1 MNHYLIFSAIN
12 DYFKEIS
19 TLDSGR
25 IFSAFV
31 SDGGITRMI
40 REEVIVHRIPE
51 YYAQYKGD
59 TWECDIQ
66 EVLDEANR
74 RCRYHA
80 TKGSGCFGITAAI
93 EIDGIDF
100 SLIPS
105 RFANLAI
112 LCNGIVPGK
121 LIEVPPMD
129 AERLLDLMED
139 INEADVCPKDHIL
152 RYLSLLGADF
162 DISLNSEARYFSSL
176 TSTTSSEA
184 IFSYT
189 GLPALAVYFHDQG
202 LEPEDILTEVRISC
216 SREEVKSNPY
226 MKDPETF
233 LRSSALIQEVC
244 KKNSLV
250 EQIAEKSI
258 IEVLKKYSPKGIVD
272 MSEVKYAC
280 YDSGVILIAPYERK
294 GAIIGFLDYT
304 KMAALEDTIS
314 RIISYKEGST
324 LPEGFVLMKD

>member
-1 MNHYLIFSAIN
+1 
-12 DYFKEIS
+12 
-19 TLDSGR
+19 
-25 IFSAFV
+25 
-31 SDGGITRMI
+31 MI
-40 REEVIVHRIPE
+40 REEVIVRRIPE
-51 YYAQYKGD
+51 YYAQYKGN

-74 RCRYHA
+74 RGYHA

-112 LCNGIVPGK
+112 LCNGIIPGK

-129 AERLLDLMED
+129 ADGLLDLMED
-139 INEADVCPKDHIL
+139 INEANVCPKDHIL

-162 DISLNSEARYFSSL
+162 DISLSSEARYFSSL

-184 IFSYT
+184 IFSYW

-202 LEPEDILTEVRISC
+202 LEPEDILTEVRIDS
-216 SREEVKSNPY
+216 SSTEVKSNPY
-226 MKDPETF
+226 LKDPETF
-233 LRSSALIQEVC
+233 LTRCAPIQEAC

-250 EQIAEKSI
+250 EHIAEKHIS
-258 IEVLKKYSPKGIVD
+258 EVLKKYSPKGIVG

-280 YDSGVILIAPYERK
+280 YDSGVILLAPYRRK
-294 GAIIGFLDYT
+294 GVIIGFLDYSRMT
-304 KMAALEDTIS
+304 ALEETIS
-314 RIISYKEGST
+314 RIMSYNEGSP
-324 LPEGFVLMKD
+324 LPEGFVLYE

>member
-19 TLDSGR
+19 SLDAGW

-31 SDGGITRMI
+31 SDDGISRMI
-40 REEVIVHRIPE
+40 RDEIIVHCIPE
-51 YYAQYKGD
+51 YYDKNKRD
-59 TWECDIQ
+59 TKKCDIQ
-66 EVLDEANR
+66 EVLDEAQR
-74 RCRYHA
+74 RGYHA
-80 TKGSGCFGITAAI
+80 TKGSGCFGITASI

-129 AERLLDLMED
+129 ADSLLDLMED
-139 INEADVCPKDHIL
+139 IDEADVCLKDLIL

-184 IFSYT
+184 IFSYW

-244 KKNSLV
+244 KKNCLV

-314 RIISYKEGST
+314 LIISYKDGST

>member
-19 TLDSGR
+19 SLDAGW

-31 SDGGITRMI
+31 SDDGISRMI
-40 REEVIVHRIPE
+40 RDEIIVHCIPE
-51 YYAQYKGD
+51 YYDKNKRD
-59 TWECDIQ
+59 TKKCDIQ
-66 EVLDEANR
+66 EVLDEAQR
-74 RCRYHA
+74 RGYHA
-80 TKGSGCFGITAAI
+80 TKGSGCFGITASI
-93 EIDGIDF
+93 EIDGIEF

-105 RFANLAI
+105 CFANLAI

-129 AERLLDLMED
+129 ADSLLDLMED
-139 INEADVCPKDHIL
+139 IDEADVCLKDLIL

-184 IFSYT
+184 IFSYW

-244 KKNSLV
+244 KKNCLV

-314 RIISYKEGST
+314 RIISYKDGSN
-324 LPEGFVLMKD
+324 LPEDFVLMKD

>member
-1 MNHYLIFSAIN
+1 MNHHLILSAIN
-12 DYFKEIS
+12 DYFKDIS

-31 SDGGITRMI
+31 SDDGISKMI
-40 REEVIVHRIPE
+40 RDEVIVHRIPE
-51 YYAQYKGD
+51 YYAQYKGN

-74 RCRYHA
+74 RGYHA

-112 LCNGIVPGK
+112 LCNGIVSGK

-139 INEADVCPKDHIL
+139 INEANVCPEDHIL
-152 RYLSLLGADF
+152 RYLSLLGVDF
-162 DISLNSEARYFSSL
+162 DISLNSEARYFSSIP
-176 TSTTSSEA
+176 STTSSEVM
-184 IFSYT
+184 FSYW
-189 GLPALAVYFHDQG
+189 GLPALAVYFQDQG
-202 LEPEDILTEVRISC
+202 MEPEDILTEVRISC
-216 SREEVKSNPY
+216 SRAEVKSNPY
-226 MKDPETF
+226 LKDPETF
-233 LRSSALIQEVC
+233 LKRCTPIQEAC

-250 EQIAEKSI
+250 ENIAEKSI
-258 IEVLKKYSPKGIVD
+258 IEVLKKYSPNGIVD

-280 YDSGVILIAPYERK
+280 YDSGVILLAPYERK
-294 GAIIGFLDYT
+294 GAIIGFQDYT

-314 RIISYKEGST
+314 RIISYTDGT
-324 LPEGFVLMKD
+324 PLPEGFVLMKD

>member
-12 DYFKEIS
+12 DYFKDIS
-19 TLDSGR
+19 TLDAGR
-25 IFSAFV
+25 IIAAFIYM
-31 SDGGITRMI
+31 DHFIAKLI
-40 REEVIVHRIPE
+40 AEEVILHTIPE
-51 YYAQYKGD
+51 DYDKYRGNPDPFDLQ
-59 TWECDIQ
+59 Q
-66 EVLDEANR
+66 VLDEAAKR
-74 RCRYHA
+74 GYSTTQGSAICKEKISVSITIKGR
-80 TKGSGCFGITAAI
+80 TFELVTLGSGGWAF
-93 EIDGIDF
+93 
-100 SLIPS
+100 
-105 RFANLAI
+105 RFAKEKNLEIPIIDA
-112 LCNGIVPGK
+112 NGV
-121 LIEVPPMD
+121 
-129 AERLLDLMED
+129 LDMLED
-139 INEADVCPKDHIL
+139 INDANTYTLPLISQYLFSLGTMFDLGQYKD
-152 RYLSLLGADF
+152 A
-162 DISLNSEARYFSSL
+162 ECFSCIP
-176 TSTTSSEA
+176 STTSSEA

>member
-1 MNHYLIFSAIN
+1 MNHHLILSAIN
-12 DYFKEIS
+12 DYFKDIS
-19 TLDSGR
+19 SLDAGR

-51 YYAQYKGD
+51 YYAQYKGN

-74 RCRYHA
+74 RGYHA

-139 INEADVCPKDHIL
+139 INEANVCPKDHIL

-189 GLPALAVYFHDQG
+189 GLPALAVYFHDHV

-216 SREEVKSNPY
+216 SRSEVKGNPY
-226 MKDPETF
+226 LKDPETF
-233 LRSSALIQEVC
+233 LRRCALIQEVC

-250 EQIAEKSI
+250 EHIAESFS
-258 IEVLKKYSPKGIVD
+258 LHRTG
-272 MSEVKYAC
+272 
-280 YDSGVILIAPYERK
+280 ER
-294 GAIIGFLDYT
+294 GPSSVF
-304 KMAALEDTIS
+304 
-314 RIISYKEGST
+314 
-324 LPEGFVLMKD
+324 

>member
-12 DYFKEIS
+12 AYFMGIS
-19 TLDSGR
+19 SLDAGR

-31 SDGGITRMI
+31 SDDGISRII
-40 REEVIVHRIPE
+40 RDEIIVHGIPW
-51 YYAQYKGD
+51 YYDKNKRD
-59 TWECDIQ
+59 TKKCDIQ
-66 EVLDEANR
+66 EVLDEAKR
-74 RCRYHA
+74 RGYHA
-80 TKGSGCFGITAAI
+80 TKGNGCFGITATI

-112 LCNGIVPGK
+112 LCNGIIPGK

-129 AERLLDLMED
+129 ADGLLDLMED
-139 INEADVCPKDHIL
+139 IDDADVCLKDHIL
-152 RYLSLLGADF
+152 KYISLLGADF
-162 DISLNSEARYFSSL
+162 DISLSSEARYFSSL

-184 IFSYT
+184 IFSYW

-202 LEPEDILTEVRISC
+202 LEPEDILTEVRIDNS
-216 SREEVKSNPY
+216 STEVKSIPY
-226 MKDPETF
+226 LKDPETF
-233 LRSSALIQEVC
+233 LKRCTPIQEAC

-250 EQIAEKSI
+250 ENIAEKSI
-258 IEVLKKYSPKGIVD
+258 IEVLKKYSPNGIVD

-280 YDSGVILIAPYERK
+280 YDSGVILLAPYERK

-314 RIISYKEGST
+314 RIISYTDGT
-324 LPEGFVLMKD
+324 PLPEGFVLMKD

>member
-1 MNHYLIFSAIN
+1 
-12 DYFKEIS
+12 
-19 TLDSGR
+19 
-25 IFSAFV
+25 
-31 SDGGITRMI
+31 MI

-152 RYLSLLGADF
+152 RYISLLGADF

-258 IEVLKKYSPKGIVD
+258 IEVLKKYSPLN
-272 MSEVKYAC
+272 SA
-280 YDSGVILIAPYERK
+280 
-294 GAIIGFLDYT
+294 
-304 KMAALEDTIS
+304 
-314 RIISYKEGST
+314 T
-324 LPEGFVLMKD
+324 L

>member
-19 TLDSGR
+19 SLDAGR

-31 SDGGITRMI
+31 SDDGISRMI
-40 REEVIVHRIPE
+40 RDEIIVHCIPE
-51 YYAQYKGD
+51 YYDKNKRD
-59 TWECDIQ
+59 TKKCDIQ
-66 EVLDEANR
+66 EVLDEAQR
-74 RCRYHA
+74 RGYHA
-80 TKGSGCFGITAAI
+80 TKGSGCFGITASI

-121 LIEVPPMD
+121 LIEVTPMD
-129 AERLLDLMED
+129 ADSLLDLMED
-139 INEADVCPKDHIL
+139 IDEADVCLKDHIL

-184 IFSYT
+184 IFSYW

-216 SREEVKSNPY
+216 SREEVKSIPY
-226 MKDPETF
+226 LKDPETF
-233 LRSSALIQEVC
+233 LKRCTPIQEAC

-250 EQIAEKSI
+250 ENIAEKSI
-258 IEVLKKYSPKGIVD
+258 IEVLKKYSPNGIVD

-280 YDSGVILIAPYERK
+280 YDSGVILLAPYERK
-294 GAIIGFLDYT
+294 GAIIGFQDYT

-314 RIISYKEGST
+314 RIISYTDGT
-324 LPEGFVLMKD
+324 PLPEGFVLMKD

>member
-19 TLDSGR
+19 SLDAGW

-31 SDGGITRMI
+31 SDDGISRMI
-40 REEVIVHRIPE
+40 RDEIIVHCIPE
-51 YYAQYKGD
+51 YYDKNKRD
-59 TWECDIQ
+59 TKKCDIQ
-66 EVLDEANR
+66 EGLDEAQR
-74 RCRYHA
+74 RGYHA
-80 TKGSGCFGITAAI
+80 TKGSGCFGITASI

-129 AERLLDLMED
+129 ADSLLDLMED
-139 INEADVCPKDHIL
+139 IDEADVCLKDLIL

-184 IFSYT
+184 IFSYW

-244 KKNSLV
+244 KKNCLV

-304 KMAALEDTIS
+304 KMALPFRRAL
-314 RIISYKEGST
+314 
-324 LPEGFVLMKD
+324 F

>member
-31 SDGGITRMI
+31 SDDGISRMI
-40 REEVIVHRIPE
+40 RDEIIVHCIPE
-51 YYAQYKGD
+51 YYDKNKGD
-59 TWECDIQ
+59 AKKCDIQ
-66 EVLDEANR
+66 EVLDEAKR
-74 RCRYHA
+74 RGYHA
-80 TKGSGCFGITAAI
+80 TKGSGCFGITATI

-112 LCNGIVPGK
+112 LCNGIIPGK
-121 LIEVPPMD
+121 VIEVPPMD
-129 AERLLDLMED
+129 ADGLLDLMED
-139 INEADVCPKDHIL
+139 IDEADVCLKDHIL

-162 DISLNSEARYFSSL
+162 DFSLNSETIYFSNL
-176 TSTTSSEA
+176 DSTTSSA
-184 IFSYT
+184 DIFSYR
-189 GLPALAVYFHDQG
+189 GLPALAVYFQDHG
-202 LEPEDILTEVRISC
+202 LEPEDILTEVRIAC
-216 SREEVKSNPY
+216 SKAEVKSNPY
-226 MKDPETF
+226 LKDPETF
-233 LRSSALIQEVC
+233 LRRCALIQEVC

-250 EQIAEKSI
+250 EHIAEKSV

-272 MSEVKYAC
+272 MSEMKYAC
-280 YDSGVILIAPYERK
+280 YDSGVILLAPYERK
-294 GAIIGFLDYT
+294 SSIIGFLDYSRLD
-304 KMAALEDTIS
+304 ALEDTVS
-314 RIISYKEGST
+314 RIISYKDGST

>member
-19 TLDSGR
+19 SLDAGR

-31 SDGGITRMI
+31 SDDGISRMI
-40 REEVIVHRIPE
+40 RDEIIVHRIPE
-51 YYAQYKGD
+51 YYAQYKGN

-66 EVLDEANR
+66 EVLDEAKR
-74 RCRYHA
+74 RGYHA
-80 TKGSGCFGITAAI
+80 TKGSGCFGITASI

-112 LCNGIVPGK
+112 LCNGIIPGK

-129 AERLLDLMED
+129 ADGLLDLMED
-139 INEADVCPKDHIL
+139 IDDADVCLKDHIL
-152 RYLSLLGADF
+152 KYISLLGADF
-162 DISLNSEARYFSSL
+162 DISLSSEARYFSSL

-184 IFSYT
+184 IFSYW

-202 LEPEDILTEVRISC
+202 LEPEDILTEVRIDNS
-216 SREEVKSNPY
+216 STEVKSNPY
-226 MKDPETF
+226 LKDPETF
-233 LRSSALIQEVC
+233 LKRCTPIQEAC

-250 EQIAEKSI
+250 ENIAEKSI
-258 IEVLKKYSPKGIVD
+258 IEVLKKYSPNGIVD

-280 YDSGVILIAPYERK
+280 YDSGVILLAPYERK
-294 GAIIGFLDYT
+294 GAIIGFQDYT

-324 LPEGFVLMKD
+324 LPEGFVLYE

>member
-12 DYFKEIS
+12 DYFKDIS
-19 TLDSGR
+19 TLDPGR

-31 SDGGITRMI
+31 SDDGISRMI
-40 REEVIVHRIPE
+40 RDEIIVHGIPE
-51 YYAQYKGD
+51 YYDQTVENSEQWDFQQILVAASG
-59 TWECDIQ
+59 
-66 EVLDEANR
+66 R
-74 RCRYHA
+74 GYHA
-80 TKGSGCFGITAAI
+80 TKGSGCFGIAATI

-152 RYLSLLGADF
+152 RYISLLGADF

>member
-19 TLDSGR
+19 SLDAGR

-31 SDGGITRMI
+31 SDDGISRMI
-40 REEVIVHRIPE
+40 RDEIIVHCIPE
-51 YYAQYKGD
+51 YYDKNKRD
-59 TWECDIQ
+59 TKKCDIQ
-66 EVLDEANR
+66 EVLDEAKR
-74 RCRYHA
+74 RGYHA
-80 TKGSGCFGITAAI
+80 TKGSGCFGITASI

-152 RYLSLLGADF
+152 RYISLLGADF

-226 MKDPETF
+226 LKDPETF
-233 LRSSALIQEVC
+233 LKRCTPIQEAC

-250 EQIAEKSI
+250 ENIAEKSI
-258 IEVLKKYSPKGIVD
+258 IEVLKKYSPNGIVD

-280 YDSGVILIAPYERK
+280 YDSGVILLAPYERK
-294 GAIIGFLDYT
+294 GAIIGFQDYT

-314 RIISYKEGST
+314 RIISYTDGT
-324 LPEGFVLMKD
+324 PLPEGFVLMKD

>member
-19 TLDSGR
+19 SLDAGR

-31 SDGGITRMI
+31 SDDGISRMI
-40 REEVIVHRIPE
+40 RDEIIVHRIPE
-51 YYAQYKGD
+51 YYAQYKGN

-74 RCRYHA
+74 RGYHA
-80 TKGSGCFGITAAI
+80 TRGSGCFGITATI

-112 LCNGIVPGK
+112 LCNGIIPGK

-152 RYLSLLGADF
+152 RYLSLLGVYF
-162 DISLNSEARYFSSL
+162 DISLNSEARYFSSIP
-176 TSTTSSEA
+176 STTSSEA
-184 IFSYT
+184 MFSYW
-189 GLPALAVYFHDQG
+189 GLPALAVYFQDQG
-202 LEPEDILTEVRISC
+202 MEPEDILTEVRISC
-216 SREEVKSNPY
+216 SRSEVKSNSY
-226 MKDPETF
+226 LKDPETF
-233 LRSSALIQEVC
+233 LRSSAHIQEVC

-250 EQIAEKSI
+250 EHIAEKSV
-258 IEVLKKYSPKGIVD
+258 IEVLKKYSPKGIVV
-272 MSEVKYAC
+272 MSEMKYAC

-294 GAIIGFLDYT
+294 GTIIGYLTYS
-304 KMAALEDTIS
+304 KLAVLEDTVN
-314 RIISYKEGST
+314 RIISYTDGST
-324 LPEGFVLMKD
+324 LPEGFVLYE

>member
-19 TLDSGR
+19 SLDAGR

-31 SDGGITRMI
+31 SDDGISRMI
-40 REEVIVHRIPE
+40 RDEIIVHRIPE
-51 YYAQYKGD
+51 YYAQYKGN

-66 EVLDEANR
+66 EVLDEAKR
-74 RCRYHA
+74 RGYHA
-80 TKGSGCFGITAAI
+80 TKGSGCFGITASI

-105 RFANLAI
+105 RFANLAV

-129 AERLLDLMED
+129 ADGLLDLMED
-139 INEADVCPKDHIL
+139 IDEADVCL
-152 RYLSLLGADF
+152 RDYISLFGADF
-162 DISLNSEARYFSSL
+162 DISLSSEARYFSSL
-176 TSTTSSEA
+176 PSATTSEA
-184 IFSYT
+184 RFSYW
-189 GLPALAVYFHDQG
+189 GLPALAMYFQDEG

-233 LRSSALIQEVC
+233 LRRCALIQEVC
-244 KKNSLV
+244 KKNCLV
-250 EQIAEKSI
+250 EQIAEKSF
-258 IEVLKKYSPKGIVD
+258 IEVLKKNSPKGIVD
-272 MSEVKYAC
+272 MSEMKYAC

-324 LPEGFVLMKD
+324 LPEGFVLYE

>member
-19 TLDSGR
+19 SLDSGR

-51 YYAQYKGD
+51 YYAQYKGN

-66 EVLDEANR
+66 EVLDEATR
-74 RCRYHA
+74 RGYHA
-80 TKGSGCFGITAAI
+80 TKGSGGYGITATI

-100 SLIPS
+100 SLFPG

-112 LCNGIVPGK
+112 LCNGIIPGK

-129 AERLLDLMED
+129 AGKLLNLMED
-139 INEADVCPKDHIL
+139 IDEADACLKDHIL

-202 LEPEDILTEVRISC
+202 LESEDILTEIRISC
-216 SREEVKSNPY
+216 SKAEVKSNPY
-226 MKDPETF
+226 LKDPETF
-233 LRSSALIQEVC
+233 LRRCALIQEVC

-250 EQIAEKSI
+250 EHIAENSV
-258 IEVLKKYSPKGIVD
+258 IEVLKKFSPKGIVD

-280 YDSGVILIAPYERK
+280 YDSGVILLAPYERK
-294 GAIIGFLDYT
+294 SAIIGYLTYS
-304 KMAALEDTIS
+304 KLAALEDTVS
-314 RIISYKEGST
+314 RIISYTDGST
-324 LPEGFVLMKD
+324 LPEGFVLI

>member
-1 MNHYLIFSAIN
+1 MG
-12 DYFKEIS
+12 IS
-19 TLDSGR
+19 SLDAGR

-31 SDGGITRMI
+31 SDDGISRII
-40 REEVIVHRIPE
+40 RDEIIVHGIPW
-51 YYAQYKGD
+51 YYDKNKRD
-59 TWECDIQ
+59 TKKCDIQ
-66 EVLDEANR
+66 EVLDEAKR
-74 RCRYHA
+74 RGYHA
-80 TKGSGCFGITAAI
+80 TKGNGCFGITATI

-112 LCNGIVPGK
+112 LCNGIIPGK

-129 AERLLDLMED
+129 ADGLLDLMED
-139 INEADVCPKDHIL
+139 IDEVDVCLKDHIL

-184 IFSYT
+184 IFSYW

-202 LEPEDILTEVRISC
+202 LEPEDILTEVRIAC
-216 SREEVKSNPY
+216 SKAEVKSNPY
-226 MKDPETF
+226 LKDPETF
-233 LRSSALIQEVC
+233 LRRCALIQEVC

-250 EQIAEKSI
+250 EHIAENSL
-258 IEVLKKYSPKGIVD
+258 IEVLMKCLDKGIVD
-272 MSEVKYAC
+272 MFEMKYAC
-280 YDSGVILIAPYERK
+280 YDSGFILLAPYGRK
-294 GAIIGFLDYT
+294 GAIIGYLTYS
-304 KMAALEDTIS
+304 KLAALEDTVS
-314 RIISYKEGST
+314 RIISYKDGST

>member
-1 MNHYLIFSAIN
+1 
-12 DYFKEIS
+12 
-19 TLDSGR
+19 
-25 IFSAFV
+25 
-31 SDGGITRMI
+31 
-40 REEVIVHRIPE
+40 
-51 YYAQYKGD
+51 
-59 TWECDIQ
+59 
-66 EVLDEANR
+66 
-74 RCRYHA
+74 
-80 TKGSGCFGITAAI
+80 
-93 EIDGIDF
+93 
-100 SLIPS
+100 
-105 RFANLAI
+105 
-112 LCNGIVPGK
+112 
-121 LIEVPPMD
+121 MD

-139 INEADVCPKDHIL
+139 INEADVCLKDLIL

-162 DISLNSEARYFSSL
+162 DISLNSEAMYFSSL

-189 GLPALAVYFHDQG
+189 GFPALAVYFHDQG

-244 KKNSLV
+244 KKNCLV

-314 RIISYKEGST
+314 RIISYKDGSN
-324 LPEGFVLMKD
+324 LPEDFVLMKD

>member
-1 MNHYLIFSAIN
+1 MNHHLILSAIN
-12 DYFKEIS
+12 DYFKDIS
-19 TLDSGR
+19 SLDAGR

-112 LCNGIVPGK
+112 LCNGIIPGK

-129 AERLLDLMED
+129 ADGLLDLMED
-139 INEADVCPKDHIL
+139 IDDADVCLKDHIL
-152 RYLSLLGADF
+152 KYISLLGADF
-162 DISLNSEARYFSSL
+162 DISLSSEARYFSSL

-184 IFSYT
+184 IFSYW

-202 LEPEDILTEVRISC
+202 LEPEDILTEVRIDNS
-216 SREEVKSNPY
+216 STEVKSNPY
-226 MKDPETF
+226 LKDPETF
-233 LRSSALIQEVC
+233 LKRCTPIQEAC

-250 EQIAEKSI
+250 ENIAEKSI
-258 IEVLKKYSPKGIVD
+258 IEVLKKYSPNGIVD

-280 YDSGVILIAPYERK
+280 YDSGVILLAPYGRK

>member
-19 TLDSGR
+19 SLDAGW

-31 SDGGITRMI
+31 SDDGISRMI
-40 REEVIVHRIPE
+40 RDEIIVHCIPE
-51 YYAQYKGD
+51 YYDKNKRD
-59 TWECDIQ
+59 TKKCDIQ
-66 EVLDEANR
+66 EVLDEAQR
-74 RCRYHA
+74 RGYHA
-80 TKGSGCFGITAAI
+80 TKGNGCFGITATI

-112 LCNGIVPGK
+112 LCNGIIPGK

-129 AERLLDLMED
+129 ADGLLDLMED
-139 INEADVCPKDHIL
+139 IDDADVCLKDHIL
-152 RYLSLLGADF
+152 KYISLLGADF
-162 DISLNSEARYFSSL
+162 DISLSSEARYFSSL

-184 IFSYT
+184 IFSYW

-202 LEPEDILTEVRISC
+202 LEPEDILTEVRIDS
-216 SREEVKSNPY
+216 SSTEVKSNPY
-226 MKDPETF
+226 LKDPETF
-233 LRSSALIQEVC
+233 LKRCTPIQEAC

-250 EQIAEKSI
+250 EHIAEKSI
-258 IEVLKKYSPKGIVD
+258 IEVLKKYSPNGIVD

-280 YDSGVILIAPYERK
+280 YDSGVILLAPYGRK